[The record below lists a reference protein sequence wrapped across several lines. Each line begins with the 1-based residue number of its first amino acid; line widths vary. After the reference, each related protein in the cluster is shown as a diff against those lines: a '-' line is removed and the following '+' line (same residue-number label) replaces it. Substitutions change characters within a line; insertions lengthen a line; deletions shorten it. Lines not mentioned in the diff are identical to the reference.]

1 MVTDIKVCDDYV
13 VITEEGKDYVCDNN
27 PAVIAGNL
35 LIAEFHPRGNRRKTF
50 LVELLED
57 EETMEQTYQPF
68 SSKEDEEKARK
79 MYSDIMDCM

>member
-57 EETMEQTYQPF
+57 EETLEQTYQPF
-68 SSKEDEEKARK
+68 SSKEDEEKAWK
-79 MYSDIMDCM
+79 IYSDIMECM